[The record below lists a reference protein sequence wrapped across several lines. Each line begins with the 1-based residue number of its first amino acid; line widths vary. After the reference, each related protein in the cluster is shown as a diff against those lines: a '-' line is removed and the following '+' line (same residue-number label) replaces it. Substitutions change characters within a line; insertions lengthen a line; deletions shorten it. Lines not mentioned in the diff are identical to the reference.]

1 MPRPLPAL
9 VIGGEPGPV
18 LHVLPL
24 GATVH
29 RLEVGSQVRHNV
41 VLGHA
46 TAEEYLVSR
55 DFVGG
60 LIGRYANRIAG
71 GRFEID
77 GVEHE
82 VCTNDRGHA
91 LHGGPD
97 GFHRRVW
104 EVVSHTDDEVVLAL
118 ESPDGDQ
125 GYPGRLSA
133 QVRYAVVGDTVVVE
147 MTATTEAPT
156 LVNLT
161 QHTYLD
167 LDGQGGVGDVRDHL
181 LRVAAD
187 RVTPTDAAGIPRGE
201 HEAVAGTRFDLREQV
216 RLGDVVDDGI
226 DHHYVLEGRGLRPAA
241 ELTSRRTGISVV
253 VATDQPGL
261 QVYTGQGFDG
271 SRRSI
276 EGVPYGPFAGIAL
289 EPQLAPDSP
298 HHEGPDWPSA
308 VLRPGETYSSALE
321 WRFHGG

>member
-1 MPRPLPAL
+1 MPTPLTSI
-9 VIGGEPGPV
+9 VIGREPGPV

-24 GATVH
+24 GATVQ
-29 RLEVGSQVRHNV
+29 RLDVGRRARRNV

-46 TAEEYLVSR
+46 TTAEYLASV

-60 LIGRYANRIAG
+60 TIGRYANRIAR
-71 GRFEID
+71 GRFEVD
-77 GVEHE
+77 GVEHA
-82 VCTNDRGHA
+82 VVTNDRGNA

-104 EVVSHTDDEVVLAL
+104 DVVSQADDEVVLAL

-125 GYPGRLSA
+125 GFPGQVSA

-147 MTATTEAPT
+147 LTATTDAPT

-161 QHTYLD
+161 QHTYFAL
-167 LDGQGGVGDVRDHL
+167 GGVAGVPEHE

-187 RVTPTDAAGIPRGE
+187 RYTPTDATGIPLGE
-201 HEAVAGTRFDLREQV
+201 HAPVGGTPFDLRSAR
-216 RLGDVVDDGI
+216 RLGEVGI
-226 DHHYVLEGRGLRPAA
+226 DHHYVLEGHGLRPVA
-241 ELTSRRTGISVV
+241 ELACRRTGMAVV
-253 VATDQPGL
+253 VSTDQPGL
-261 QVYTGQGFDG
+261 QVYTGRGFDG
-271 SRRSI
+271 SRRSLSD
-276 EGVPYGPFAGIAL
+276 EPLGPYAGIAL

-308 VLRPGETYSSALE
+308 VLRPGETYRSVLE
-321 WRFHGG
+321 WRFVEA